1 MNKLGKYFSLSE
13 LTRTNKN
20 LPNVPNSQQIENLQK
35 LVENILDPLR
45 EKYGNPIRVNSGFRS
60 AKVNEAVKGAKNSE
74 HLSGCAADI
83 TAGNKTENCILFQ
96 LIRDNFTF
104 RQLINE
110 YDYSWIHVSFNEKD
124 NKKQILAIK

>member
-1 MNKLGKYFSLSE
+1 MNNLGKYFSLSE

-20 LPNVPNSQQIENLQK
+20 LPNVPNSEQIENLKK
-35 LVENILDPLR
+35 LVENVLDPLR
-45 EKYGNPIRVNSGFRS
+45 EKYGKPIRINSCFRS
-60 AKVNEAVKGAKNSE
+60 QAVNKAVKGAVNSE

-124 NKKQILAIK
+124 NKKQILVIK

>member
-1 MNKLGKYFSLSE
+1 MKLGKYFTLAE
-13 LTRTNKN
+13 LTVTNSGLINAPNKAEIAN
-20 LPNVPNSQQIENLQK
+20 LTK
-35 LVENILDPLR
+35 LVVNVLDPLR
-45 EKYGNPIRVNSGFRS
+45 ELYGKPIKVNSGYRS
-60 AKVNEAVKGAKNSE
+60 PKVNAAVKGAKNSD
-74 HLSGCAADI
+74 HLYGYAADI

-124 NKKQILAIK
+124 NKKQILVIK